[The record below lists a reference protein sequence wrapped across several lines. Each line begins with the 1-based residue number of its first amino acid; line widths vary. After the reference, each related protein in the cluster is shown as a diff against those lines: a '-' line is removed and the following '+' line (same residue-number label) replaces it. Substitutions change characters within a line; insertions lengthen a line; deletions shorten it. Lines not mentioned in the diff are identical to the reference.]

1 MKKRPVDLLN
11 PLTSTI
17 GSKGV
22 SFDMSWDVYQ
32 VVVLLHRVKLTVP
45 TKEKIYRGTPNG
57 RKLFIGQV
65 SNESKGQRKRW
76 GIRMPNGC
84 GAPS

>member
-1 MKKRPVDLLN
+1 MRWPVDLLN

-22 SFDMSWDVYQ
+22 SFDMSCWDVYQ
-32 VVVLLHRVKLTVP
+32 VVVPLNRVKLTLP

-65 SNESKGQRKRW
+65 SNESKGQRKRR
-76 GIRMPNGC
+76 GIRMPTGC